1 MPPNGQTAK
10 GLWPQVWKG
19 PSGSFAKL
27 SATLARVSRVSRGW
41 RGVLLR
47 SGDHHSQDAP
57 WNPGPGAL
65 VEVLWPCLSL
75 RSRSLVAAAPVR
87 SVPSGVALGHREP
100 RLAGALSTAAD
111 APLGGAQGPRSRIGD
126 LLPDGCHCWG
136 EPHLWEGQG
145 GWKLQ
150 NRRQKAA
157 GAWKPEMVL
166 QGLGPRVPGN
176 SRPASPVLGELVWT
190 PD

>member
-1 MPPNGQTAK
+1 MPVPAITVTGGCCT
-10 GLWPQVWKG
+10 GEECP
-19 PSGSFAKL
+19 
-27 SATLARVSRVSRGW
+27 
-41 RGVLLR
+41 LR
-47 SGDHHSQDAP
+47 SG
-57 WNPGPGAL
+57 PGSPGT
-65 VEVLWPCLSL
+65 
-75 RSRSLVAAAPVR
+75 
-87 SVPSGVALGHREP
+87 PSGWSAQHSR
-100 RLAGALSTAAD
+100 RCTI
-111 APLGGAQGPRSRIGD
+111 GGAQGPRYRIGD

-150 NRRQKAA
+150 NRREKAA

-190 PD
+190 PDCDPCLVRRLGWFGSVSCPCHSLSGRDGKVCAPETHKRGSMAPGGALGWRRLG